1 MTMEATLFNALKVI
15 CPRAYP
21 DIAPTSTVRP
31 YVTFQ
36 QIGGDTLDPLD
47 NSAPGKRNAVMQIN
61 VWSNTRAE
69 AVALMDQI
77 EDSLRTVLSARP
89 QSAKFNDYDNDMLV
103 YSSQQEFRY
112 WY

>member
-36 QIGGDTLDPLD
+36 QIGGDVLNPLD

-77 EDSLRTVLSARP
+77 EDSLRTALVARP
-89 QSAKFNDYDNDMLV
+89 EAAKFNDYDYDMLV

>member
-1 MTMEATLFNALKVI
+1 MTMEATLFNALKLI

-47 NSAPGKRNAVMQIN
+47 NSSPGKRNAVMQIN

-77 EDSLRTVLSARP
+77 EDSLRTVFNARP
-89 QSAKFNDYDNDMLV
+89 QSAKFNDYDHDMLV
-103 YSSQQEFRY
+103 YGSQQEFRY

>member
-36 QIGGDTLDPLD
+36 QIGGDVLNPLD

-77 EDSLRTVLSARP
+77 EDSLRTALVARP
-89 QSAKFNDYDNDMLV
+89 EAAKFNDYDNDMLV